1 MWKQSPR
8 SPCRRPMHTWAAGT
22 SGMESNPSK
31 HDGPPRSVSSV
42 EEQQH
47 DTLHVACATH
57 ARSTQSRQVIPTMS
71 LRVCA
76 YTRCPK
82 LVQPNERYCN
92 EHKRLI
98 NKARGTTTQ
107 RGYGHQ
113 HQKLRH
119 EWAIRIARGAQPTC
133 PRCHQPIR
141 FGQPWQ
147 LDHNS
152 QRTGW
157 LGPSHTRCNEQ
168 AGQANSV
175 TMREHWQR

>member
-1 MWKQSPR
+1 
-8 SPCRRPMHTWAAGT
+8 
-22 SGMESNPSK
+22 
-31 HDGPPRSVSSV
+31 
-42 EEQQH
+42 
-47 DTLHVACATH
+47 
-57 ARSTQSRQVIPTMS
+57 MS

-92 EHKRLI
+92 EHKRLTS
-98 NKARGTTTQ
+98 KARGTTTQ

-119 EWAIRIARGAQPTC
+119 EWEQRMAHGAQPTC

-141 FGQPWQ
+141 SGQPWQ

-168 AGQANSV
+168 AGQANS
-175 TMREHWQR
+175 TRMREHWQRRTQHANQTNTTTPTTQTHTKQNKNTTPKQTKPNTQHQQHPPHDPQNPNI

>member
-1 MWKQSPR
+1 METVPSAVDTATDAHMGGER
-8 SPCRRPMHTWAAGT
+8 LHAGIQP
-22 SGMESNPSK
+22 GK
-31 HDGPPRSVSSV
+31 HDRPPRSVSSV

-76 YTRCPK
+76 FTRCPK

-98 NKARGTTTQ
+98 SKARGTTTQ

-119 EWAIRIARGAQPTC
+119 EWEIRIAHGAQPTC

-147 LDHNS
+147 LDHNR

-168 AGQANSV
+168 AGQTNSM
-175 TMREHWQR
+175 TMREHWQH